1 MFEPTCL
8 LAPSPSPCRIKTLTE
23 WFHDNCMIINP
34 GNCTY
39 ICLCKKN
46 NNDDTISFNK
56 FNLENSNKETIL
68 GKKITKK

>member
-1 MFEPTCL
+1 
-8 LAPSPSPCRIKTLTE
+8 
-23 WFHDNCMIINP
+23 MIINP

-39 ICLCKKN
+39 ICLGKKN

-56 FNLENSNKETIL
+56 FNLKNSNKETIL